1 MPLPGF
7 ALKLALGE
15 SSSVLLT
22 GQRAV
27 PEKALGLGFTFQYP
41 EIDAALADILG
52 RPKDLQIGRLEEA

>member
-15 SSSVLLT
+15 ASSVLLT

-27 PEKALGLGFTFQYP
+27 PEKALRLGFTFQYP
-41 EIDAALADILG
+41 EIDSALAEIIK
-52 RPKDLQIGRLEEA
+52 RPQGIEIREMEQT